1 LAKAG
6 RIIAFVSLQS
16 FFPVAFPSYP
26 PFTTSS
32 PLKTMYKS
40 LFFLLALWLGAACTS
55 AQAQTLSPLGIWTNA
70 EKKATFEI
78 YKCGDKLCGKI
89 VTLAVPNDPATGK
102 PKTDTP
108 NPDPKL
114 RSRPRLGMVFMQG
127 FSYDD
132 DNKWDNGKIYD
143 PESGKTY
150 SCYMKMES
158 ANTME
163 VKGYIGFSLIGKSQ
177 TWTRVK

>member
-1 LAKAG
+1 
-6 RIIAFVSLQS
+6 
-16 FFPVAFPSYP
+16 
-26 PFTTSS
+26 
-32 PLKTMYKS
+32 MHKS
-40 LFFLLALWLGAACTS
+40 LFLLLTLWLSIAGLS
-55 AQAQTLSPLGIWTNA
+55 AKAQTLSPLGIWTDA

-89 VTLAVPNDPATGK
+89 VSLAVPNDPATGK
-102 PKTDTP
+102 PKLDTP

-114 RSRPRLGMVFMQG
+114 RTRPRLGMVFMQG
-127 FSYDD
+127 FTYED

>member
-1 LAKAG
+1 MHK
-6 RIIAFVSLQS
+6 
-16 FFPVAFPSYP
+16 Y
-26 PFTTSS
+26 
-32 PLKTMYKS
+32 
-40 LFFLLALWLGAACTS
+40 LFFLLALWLGAAS
-55 AQAQTLSPLGIWTNA
+55 APAQAQTLSPVGVWTNA

-78 YKCGDKLCGKI
+78 YKCGEKLCGKL
-89 VTLAVPNDPATGK
+89 VTLAIPLDPATGK
-102 PKTDTP
+102 PKVDGH

-114 RSRPRLGMVFMQG
+114 RTRPLLGLPFMQG
-127 FSYDD
+127 FSYDGD
-132 DNKWDNGKIYD
+132 EKWDNGKIYE

>member
-1 LAKAG
+1 MKKTLLL
-6 RIIAFVSLQS
+6 FV
-16 FFPVAFPSYP
+16 
-26 PFTTSS
+26 
-32 PLKTMYKS
+32 
-40 LFFLLALWLGAACTS
+40 FLVLGAARMAS
-55 AQAQTLSPLGIWTNA
+55 AQSMSPLGIWTNSD
-70 EKKATFEI
+70 KKATFEI

-89 VTLAVPNDPATGK
+89 VSLTTPNDASGK
-102 PKTDTP
+102 PKTDSQ

-114 RSRPRLGMVFMQG
+114 RSRPRLGLVFMQG
-127 FSYDD
+127 FKYDS
-132 DNKWDNGKIYD
+132 DNKWDDGKIYD

-150 SCYMKMES
+150 SCYMKMEN

>member
-1 LAKAG
+1 MQMSK
-6 RIIAFVSLQS
+6 
-16 FFPVAFPSYP
+16 
-26 PFTTSS
+26 
-32 PLKTMYKS
+32 
-40 LFFLLALWLGAACTS
+40 FLLFLFSLWLGVAAHA
-55 AQAQTLSPLGIWTNA
+55 AQAQTMSPLGVWTNS
-70 EKKATFEI
+70 EKKANFEI

-89 VTLAVPNDPATGK
+89 ITVAVPIDPKTGK
-102 PKTDTP
+102 AKLDAQ

-114 RSRPRLGMVFMQG
+114 RSRPLQDMVFMNG

-132 DNKWDNGKIYD
+132 NNKWDNGKIYD
-143 PESGKTY
+143 PVTGKTY

-158 ANTME
+158 ANQME

>member
-1 LAKAG
+1 MKK
-6 RIIAFVSLQS
+6 I
-16 FFPVAFPSYP
+16 
-26 PFTTSS
+26 
-32 PLKTMYKS
+32 
-40 LFFLLALWLGAACTS
+40 FFLLVVLVLAGARLAS
-55 AQAQTLSPLGIWTNA
+55 AQTQSPLGVWTNA

-89 VTLAVPNDPATGK
+89 VTLTVPNDPETGK
-102 PKTDTP
+102 PKTDTQ

-114 RSRPRLGMVFMQG
+114 RSRPRLGLVFMEG
-127 FSYDD
+127 FKYDD
-132 DNKWDNGKIYD
+132 DNKWDDGKIYD
-143 PESGKTY
+143 PETGKTY

-158 ANTME
+158 ANSME

>member
-1 LAKAG
+1 MKKIL
-6 RIIAFVSLQS
+6 LLCL
-16 FFPVAFPSYP
+16 
-26 PFTTSS
+26 T
-32 PLKTMYKS
+32 L
-40 LFFLLALWLGAACTS
+40 LLASLTNLAS
-55 AQAQTLSPLGIWTNA
+55 AQTLSPLGVWTNS

-89 VTLAVPNDPATGK
+89 VTLATPNDPATGK
-102 PKTDTP
+102 PTTDTV

-114 RSRPRLGMVFMQG
+114 RTRPRLGMVFMQG
-127 FSYDD
+127 FSYDG

-143 PESGKTY
+143 PETGKTY
-150 SCYMKMES
+150 SCYMKMDS
-158 ANTME
+158 ANKME

>member
-1 LAKAG
+1 MKKTL
-6 RIIAFVSLQS
+6 LLL
-16 FFPVAFPSYP
+16 VALVLSVARMASAQ
-26 PFTTSS
+26 T
-32 PLKTMYKS
+32 KTM
-40 LFFLLALWLGAACTS
+40 
-55 AQAQTLSPLGIWTNA
+55 SPLGVWTNS

-78 YKCGDKLCGKI
+78 YKCGELLCGKI
-89 VTLAVPNDPATGK
+89 MSLAVPNDPATDK
-102 PKTDTP
+102 PITDTQ

-114 RSRPRLGMVFMQG
+114 RSRPRLGMVFMEG
-127 FSYDD
+127 FKYDD
-132 DNKWDNGKIYD
+132 ENKWDDGKIYD

-150 SCYMKMES
+150 SCYMKMEN

>member
-1 LAKAG
+1 MK
-6 RIIAFVSLQS
+6 
-16 FFPVAFPSYP
+16 
-26 PFTTSS
+26 
-32 PLKTMYKS
+32 KTLLL
-40 LFFLLALWLGAACTS
+40 LFALVLGAAGLAS
-55 AQAQTLSPLGIWTNA
+55 AQSMSPLGIWTNA

-89 VTLAVPNDPATGK
+89 VSLTVPNDPATGK
-102 PKTDTP
+102 PKTDSQ
-108 NPDPKL
+108 NPEVKL
-114 RSRPRLGMVFMQG
+114 RSRPRLGLVFMQD
-127 FSYDD
+127 FKYDS
-132 DNKWDNGKIYD
+132 DNKWDDGKIYD

>member
-1 LAKAG
+1 MKKL
-6 RIIAFVSLQS
+6 L
-16 FFPVAFPSYP
+16 
-26 PFTTSS
+26 
-32 PLKTMYKS
+32 
-40 LFFLLALWLGAACTS
+40 FLLVVLALAGSRLAS
-55 AQAQTLSPLGIWTNA
+55 AQTLSPLGVWTNA

-89 VTLAVPNDPATGK
+89 VTLATPNDPATGK
-102 PKTDTP
+102 PKTDSQ

-114 RSRPRLGMVFMQG
+114 RSRPRLGLVFMQG
-127 FSYDD
+127 FKYDD
-132 DNKWDNGKIYD
+132 DNKWDDGKIYD

-158 ANTME
+158 ANAME

-177 TWTRVK
+177 AWTRVK

>member
-1 LAKAG
+1 M
-6 RIIAFVSLQS
+6 
-16 FFPVAFPSYP
+16 PY
-26 PFTTSS
+26 
-32 PLKTMYKS
+32 
-40 LFFLLALWLGAACTS
+40 LFLPNSIHHFYMKNSFLLCLILLLAGLTNFAS
-55 AQAQTLSPLGIWTNA
+55 AQTLTPLGVWTNA

-89 VTLAVPNDPATGK
+89 VSLTVPNDPATGK
-102 PKTDTP
+102 PKTDSQ

-114 RSRPRLGMVFMQG
+114 RNRPRLGLVFMQG
-127 FSYDD
+127 FSYDS

-150 SCYMKMES
+150 SCYMQLES

>member
-1 LAKAG
+1 MKKFLLL
-6 RIIAFVSLQS
+6 S
-16 FFPVAFPSYP
+16 VAF
-26 PFTTSS
+26 
-32 PLKTMYKS
+32 
-40 LFFLLALWLGAACTS
+40 LFGLLATAS
-55 AQAQTLSPLGIWTNA
+55 AQTLSPLGVWTNS

-89 VTLAVPNDPATGK
+89 VSLAEPNDPKTGR

-114 RSRPRLGMVFMQG
+114 RSRPRLGLVFMSG
-127 FSYDD
+127 FEYDEA
-132 DNKWDNGKIYD
+132 NKWDDGKIYD

-150 SCYMKMES
+150 SCYMKMLN